1 MTKCI
6 PVLKE
11 SGLDKLKSRLKGDD
25 FKDHYSPASVAG
37 LPEDWLFSRT
47 KIVPA
52 SALPDFALAG
62 GQSDDVENARRIYES
77 LPDLTPVD
85 ASRAELWACLAH
97 TDYFEYAKA
106 RWLRGAPP
114 KSRNVVLARFLGLG
128 QARLTRHAVGRL
140 WWSAHLTRA
149 PWEQDPALECFRH
162 EDPYH
167 FTGLILGN
175 QDVYQGL
182 LERRFGRDLRL
193 RITVMQIL
201 KERAAGGVA
210 NASADATRV
219 LKIVNQ
225 MLSYLDLGLLE
236 PMDLKARLEKALA

>member
-1 MTKCI
+1 MTDCI
-6 PVLKE
+6 PVLKA
-11 SGLDKLKSRLKGDD
+11 SGLQNLKDRAEGDD
-25 FKDHYSPASVAG
+25 FKDHYGPASVAG
-37 LPEDWLFSRT
+37 LPKEWCFSRT
-47 KIVPA
+47 KIVPT
-52 SALPDFALAG
+52 SELPQLAVAG
-62 GQSDDVENARRIYES
+62 GQSDDVRNAQRIYEW
-77 LPDLTPVD
+77 LPNLAPVD
-85 ASRAELWACLAH
+85 ASRAELWAYLAH
-97 TDYFEYAKA
+97 TDCFEYTKA

-128 QARLTRHAVGRL
+128 QAKLARHAVGRL

-149 PWEQDPALECFRH
+149 PWEQDPALECFKH
-162 EDPYH
+162 DDPYH

-182 LERRFGRDLRL
+182 LERKFGRDLRL
-193 RITVMQIL
+193 RITVMQLL
-201 KERAAGGVA
+201 KERAAGGVT
-210 NASADATRV
+210 STSEDATRV

>member
-1 MTKCI
+1 MIDCI
-6 PVLKE
+6 PVLKA
-11 SGLDKLKSRLKGDD
+11 SGLRNLKDRAESDD
-25 FKDHYSPASVAG
+25 FKEHYGPASAAG
-37 LPEDWLFSRT
+37 LPEDWCFSRT
-47 KIVPA
+47 RIVPV
-52 SALPDFALAG
+52 SELPQLAIAG
-62 GQSDDVENARRIYES
+62 GQSDDVGNARLIYES
-77 LPDLTPVD
+77 LENLSPVD
-85 ASRAELWACLAH
+85 AARAELWACLAH
-97 TDYFEYAKA
+97 TDYFEYTKA

-114 KSRNVVLARFLGLG
+114 KSSRVVLARFLGLG
-128 QARLTRHAVGRL
+128 QGKLVRHAVGRL
-140 WWSAHLTRA
+140 WWSAYLTRS
-149 PWEQDPALECFRH
+149 PWEQDPALECFKH

-193 RITVMQIL
+193 RITVMQLL

-219 LKIVNQ
+219 LRIVNQ

-236 PMDLKARLEKALA
+236 PMDLKARLAEAVA